1 MAKKDSRVKY
11 NMISGFV
18 YQVVFIALS
27 FILPRLYLDNFG
39 SEVNGVLSTIKQVF
53 FYLVLLEAG
62 VGLATTQALYK
73 PIAENKYNDA
83 NSILAAT
90 RKYYFKTGAIYSV
103 IVLVIA
109 GVYGFVIPTGIN
121 SLTVFGI
128 VVLTGVPSIFSFF
141 VQAKYRILMDVDG
154 RKYVITN
161 SETVF
166 QFVANVSKI
175 LILYLTDS
183 LILIYLVFCI
193 LNLIQMAYICVYA
206 RRQYKWLNFKV
217 EPDYKAISQ
226 KESVLVHQL
235 SGMVFNN
242 TDVLLLSVMCDF
254 AVVSVYTIY
263 SLFFTQIQNF
273 ITSITSGISF
283 ALGQMFQVNR
293 KKFDKIFSMYE
304 TLFIMCSFV
313 IFTLMAVFLL
323 PIIQLY
329 TVGID
334 DAEYTNPMLLI
345 LFVIMNL
352 LANGKLPIS
361 QVVDYSG
368 DFKNTRKFAIIEMTL
383 NVSLSIVGILM
394 WGVCGAIFGSVLA
407 LVFRGIVMIY
417 YVNKKVLGRSQMKTY
432 KLWIINGLVFALI
445 MAIFYVDNFSGV
457 GFVDLILK
465 GFTHAPWIVVL
476 YIAVNF
482 IFQRSAFRTLFEILK
497 GDEKI

>member
-1 MAKKDSRVKY
+1 MARKDSRIKY

-18 YQVVFIALS
+18 YQVVFIAIS

-73 PIAENKYNDA
+73 PIAENRYNDA
-83 NSILAAT
+83 SAILAAT

-103 IVLVIA
+103 IVLLIA
-109 GVYGFVIPTGIN
+109 IVYSFIIPTGIN
-121 SLTVFGI
+121 SFTVFGI
-128 VVLTGVPSIFSFF
+128 VVLSGVPSIFSFF
-141 VQAKYRILMDVDG
+141 VQAKYRILMEVDG

-206 RRQYKWLNFKV
+206 RRQYKWLDFKV
-217 EPDYKAISQ
+217 KPDYKAISQ

-242 TDVLLLSVMCDF
+242 TDVLLLSVMSDF
-254 AVVSVYTIY
+254 KVVSVYTIY

-283 ALGQMFQVNR
+283 ALGQMFHVDR
-293 KKFDKIFSMYE
+293 KKFDKIYSMYE

-329 TVGID
+329 TGGID
-334 DAEYTNPMLLI
+334 DAEYTNATLLI
-345 LFVIMNL
+345 LFVLMNL

-368 DFKNTRKFAIIEMTL
+368 DFKNTRIFAIIEMTL
-383 NVSLSIVGILM
+383 NVSLTIVGILK
-394 WGVCGAIFGSVLA
+394 WGVCGAIFGSVMA
-407 LVFRGIVMIY
+407 LVFRGIAMIY

-432 KLWIINGLVFALI
+432 KLWIINGLVFALV
-445 MAIFYVDNFSGV
+445 MAIFYVDKFSEF
-457 GFVDLILK
+457 GFVELILK
-465 GFTHAPWIVVL
+465 GLTHAPWIVAL
-476 YIAVNF
+476 YIAVNL
-482 IFQRSAFRTLFEILK
+482 IFQTSAFRTLLEIIK